1 MAQSMMKKI
10 VASSACLVVGLT
22 RRTSSRSLVTA
33 SKTLNAKKERDL
45 PTEGEITKS
54 VFMSQSTDIFT
65 NLALED
71 WMYRNMD
78 FTNHHVMMVWRNEP
92 CVVIGRH
99 QNPWLEANIPLLNE
113 REIALARRNSGGG
126 TVYHDRGNLNITFFT
141 PRERYDRKYNLELIK
156 RALFRGFGIKSII
169 NERQDMIVRDKYK
182 VSFSKL
188 IKTSSKVSGTAAKLG
203 RLTGYH
209 HCTLLVNANKAD
221 LSRALAKREHGIQTQ
236 ATASTRSEVANL
248 AEMDNRI
255 TVDSLQTAV
264 GYEFL
269 RTAALSLQDGGT
281 SQISKQRGFQY
292 INPTDDW
299 FPGLADIKNELQ
311 SWDWNFGRTPVF
323 TVSRTFPVPAE
334 LLAPS
339 KVYSATQE
347 LVISMSVEK
356 GLIDDVTLNI
366 PPGLV
371 ESGFHGEAS
380 VITHLKGKRFTS
392 EALNALQDAML
403 TRHVG
408 NDARKLDDKEQF
420 VAKCFDQVVNT
431 V

>member
-10 VASSACLVVGLT
+10 VTSSACLVVGLT

-182 VSFSKL
+182 VS
-188 IKTSSKVSGTAAKLG
+188 GTAAKLG

-221 LSRALAKREHGIQTQ
+221 LSRALAKRETQ

>member
-1 MAQSMMKKI
+1 MNQAMMKKI
-10 VASSACLVVGLT
+10 AASSACFIGLT
-22 RRTSSRSLVTA
+22 RRSSARALTTA
-33 SKTLNAKKERDL
+33 SKQNGVTKKERTL
-45 PTEGEITKS
+45 PQEGEITKS
-54 VFMSQSTDIFT
+54 VFMSQSTDIYT

-99 QNPWLEANIPLLNE
+99 QNPWLEANVPLLNE
-113 REIALARRNSGGG
+113 KEIALARRNSGGG

-141 PRERYDRKYNLELIK
+141 PRERYDRKYNLELIT
-156 RALFRGFGIKSII
+156 RALFRGFGIKSFI
-169 NERQDMIVRDKYK
+169 NERQDITVQDKY
-182 VSFSKL
+182 
-188 IKTSSKVSGTAAKLG
+188 KVSGTAAKLG
-203 RLTGYH
+203 RLTAYH

-221 LSRALAKREHGIQTQ
+221 LSKALAKRETK
-236 ATASTRSEVANL
+236 ATASVRSPVANL
-248 AEMDNRI
+248 SEVSNSV

-264 GYEFL
+264 GYEYL
-269 RTAALSLQDGGT
+269 RTPALHLQDGGE
-281 SQISKQRGFQY
+281 SQISKQRGFQFV
-292 INPTDDW
+292 NPTDDW
-299 FPGLADIKNELQ
+299 FPGLAELENELKT
-311 SWDWNFGRTPVF
+311 WDWCFGKTPVF
-323 TVSRTFPVPAE
+323 TVSRAFPVPAE

-339 KVYSATQE
+339 KIYSATQE
-347 LVISMSVEK
+347 LVINMTVDR

-392 EALNALQDAML
+392 EALSALQEAML
-403 TRHVG
+403 TRHTNTDV
-408 NDARKLDDKEQF
+408 RKLDEKEQF

>member
-1 MAQSMMKKI
+1 MAQAMVKRI
-10 VASSACLVVGLT
+10 VSSSACTFAGLAQKT
-22 RRTSSRSLVTA
+22 YIRNVAASSKVAA
-33 SKTLNAKKERDL
+33 SKKERVL

-54 VFMSQSTDIFT
+54 VFMSQSTDIYT

-71 WMYRNMD
+71 WLYKNMD

-99 QNPWLEANIPLLNE
+99 QNPWLEANVPLLSE
-113 REIALARRNSGGG
+113 KEIALARRNSGGG
-126 TVYHDRGNLNITFFT
+126 TVYHDRGNLNITFFA
-141 PRERYDRKYNLELIK
+141 PRERYDRNYNLKLIK
-156 RALFRGFGIKSII
+156 RALFRSFGIKSTI
-169 NERQDMIVRDKYK
+169 NERQDLIVRDKY
-182 VSFSKL
+182 
-188 IKTSSKVSGTAAKLG
+188 KVSGTAAKLG

-221 LSRALAKREHGIQTQ
+221 LSKALAKREHGIQTK

-248 AEMDNRI
+248 KDLDNRI
-255 TVDSLQTAV
+255 TVENLQTAL
-264 GYEFL
+264 GYEYL
-269 RTAALSLQDGGT
+269 RTPALHLDDGGQ
-281 SQISKQRGFQY
+281 SLIAKQRGFQFV
-292 INPTDDW
+292 NPTDDW
-299 FPGLADIKNELQ
+299 FPGLAELKNDLV
-311 SWDWNFGRTPVF
+311 SWDWCFGRTPMF
-323 TVSRTFPVPAE
+323 TVSRSFPVPIG

-347 LVISMSVEK
+347 LVINMTVEK
-356 GLIDDVTLNI
+356 GLINDVTLSI
-366 PPGLV
+366 PPGLI

-403 TRHVG
+403 TRHHVS
-408 NDARKLDDKEQF
+408 DVKELDDKEQF

-431 V
+431 M

>member
-1 MAQSMMKKI
+1 MAQSMMRKI
-10 VASSACLVVGLT
+10 ALSNMFVMVGLT
-22 RRTSSRSLVTA
+22 RRASSRSLATGKNLMVK
-33 SKTLNAKKERDL
+33 KTSNDL
-45 PTEGEITKS
+45 PPEEEITKS
-54 VFMSQSTDIFT
+54 VFMSQSTDIYT

-78 FTNHHVMMVWRNEP
+78 FRKHHVMMVWRNEP

-99 QNPWLEANIPLLNE
+99 QNPWLEANVPFLSE
-113 REIALARRNSGGG
+113 KEIALARRNSGGG

-169 NERQDMIVRDKYK
+169 NDRHDIIVRDKYK
-182 VSFSKL
+182 
-188 IKTSSKVSGTAAKLG
+188 ISGTAAKLG
-203 RLTGYH
+203 RTTAYH

-221 LSRALAKREHGIQTQ
+221 LSRALAKRETN
-236 ATASTRSEVANL
+236 ATPSTPSPVVNL
-248 AEMDNRI
+248 SDLDNRV
-255 TVDSLQTAV
+255 TVESLQTAV
-264 GYEFL
+264 GYEYL
-269 RTAALSLQDGGT
+269 RTPALQLEDGGERH
-281 SQISKQRGFQY
+281 ISKQRGFQF
-292 INPTDDW
+292 INPTEDW
-299 FPGLADIKNELQ
+299 FPGLSELKNDLQ
-311 SWDWNFGRTPVF
+311 TWDWSFGRTPMF
-323 TVSRTFPVPAE
+323 TVSRSFPVPSE

-339 KVYSATQE
+339 KVYSAAQE
-347 LVISMSVEK
+347 LVISMTVEK
-356 GLIDDVTLNI
+356 GLINDVTLNI

-403 TRHVG
+403 TRHTSGDVK
-408 NDARKLDDKEQF
+408 KLDEKEQF

>member
-1 MAQSMMKKI
+1 MAQSMMRKI
-10 VASSACLVVGLT
+10 TLSNMFVMVGLT
-22 RRTSSRSLVTA
+22 RRASSRSLATGKNLLV
-33 SKTLNAKKERDL
+33 KKSSNEL
-45 PTEGEITKS
+45 PPEGEITKS
-54 VFMSQSTDIFT
+54 VFMSQSTDIYT

-78 FTNHHVMMVWRNEP
+78 FSKHHVMMVWRNEP

-99 QNPWLEANIPLLNE
+99 QNPWLEANVPFLSE
-113 REIALARRNSGGG
+113 KEIALARRNSGGG

-169 NERQDMIVRDKYK
+169 NDRHDIIVRDKYK
-182 VSFSKL
+182 
-188 IKTSSKVSGTAAKLG
+188 ISGTAAKLG
-203 RLTGYH
+203 RLTAYH

-221 LSRALAKREHGIQTQ
+221 LSKALAKRETN
-236 ATASTRSEVANL
+236 ATPSTPSPVVNL
-248 AEMDNRI
+248 SDMDNRV
-255 TVDSLQTAV
+255 TVENLQTAV
-264 GYEFL
+264 GYEYL
-269 RTAALSLQDGGT
+269 RTPALQLEDGGER
-281 SQISKQRGFQY
+281 QISKQRGFQF
-292 INPTDDW
+292 INPTEDW
-299 FPGLADIKNELQ
+299 FPGLSELKNELQ
-311 SWDWNFGRTPVF
+311 TWDWSFGRTPVF
-323 TVSRTFPVPAE
+323 TVSRSFPVPAE

-347 LVISMSVEK
+347 LVINMTVEK
-356 GLIDDVTLNI
+356 GLINDVTLNI

-392 EALNALQDAML
+392 EALNALQEAML
-403 TRHVG
+403 TRHTSGDVK
-408 NDARKLDDKEQF
+408 KLDDKEQF

>member
-1 MAQSMMKKI
+1 MMAQTMMKKI
-10 VASSACLVVGLT
+10 VASGACVVVGLT
-22 RRTSSRSLVTA
+22 RRTSSRSLVTT

-45 PTEGEITKS
+45 PSEGEITKS
-54 VFMSQSTDIFT
+54 VFMSQSTDIYT
-65 NLALED
+65 NLAMED
-71 WMYRNMD
+71 WMYKNMD

-156 RALFRGFGIKSII
+156 RALYRGFGVKSII

-182 VSFSKL
+182 VS
-188 IKTSSKVSGTAAKLG
+188 GTAAKLG
-203 RLTGYH
+203 RLTAYH

-221 LSRALAKREHGIQTQ
+221 LSRALAKRETQ

-248 AEMDNRI
+248 AEVDNRV

-269 RTAALSLQDGGT
+269 RTPALSLEDGGHN
-281 SQISKQRGFQY
+281 QISKQRGFQF
-292 INPTDDW
+292 INPTNDW
-299 FPGLADIKNELQ
+299 FPGLADIRSELQ
-311 SWDWNFGRTPVF
+311 SWDWCFGRTPVF
-323 TVSRTFPVPAE
+323 TVSRSFPVPAE

-392 EALNALQDAML
+392 EALSALQDAML
-403 TRHVG
+403 TRHLSSDV
-408 NDARKLDDKEQF
+408 RKLDEKEQF

-431 V
+431 VINVPT

>member
-1 MAQSMMKKI
+1 MAQTMMKKI
-10 VASSACLVVGLT
+10 VASSACLMVGIT

-33 SKTLNAKKERDL
+33 SNNVTAKKERNL
-45 PTEGEITKS
+45 PAEGEITKS
-54 VFMSQSTDIFT
+54 VFMSQSTDIYT

-78 FTNHHVMMVWRNEP
+78 FSNHHVMMVWRNEP

-99 QNPWLEANIPLLNE
+99 QNPWLEANVPLLNE

-141 PRERYDRKYNLELIK
+141 HRERYDRKYNLELIK

-169 NERQDMIVRDKYK
+169 NERQDMVVRDKY
-182 VSFSKL
+182 
-188 IKTSSKVSGTAAKLG
+188 KVSGTAAKLG
-203 RLTGYH
+203 RLTAYH

-248 AEMDNRI
+248 SEMDNRV
-255 TVDSLQTAV
+255 TVESLQTAI
-264 GYEFL
+264 GYEYL
-269 RTAALSLQDGGT
+269 RTAALSLQDGGQG
-281 SQISKQRGFQY
+281 QISKQRGFQFV
-292 INPTDDW
+292 NPTDDW
-299 FPGLADIKNELQ
+299 FPGLAELRNELQ
-311 SWDWNFGRTPVF
+311 SWDWNYGRTPVF
-323 TVSRTFPVPAE
+323 TVSRSFPVPAE

-339 KVYSATQE
+339 KAYSATQE
-347 LVISMSVEK
+347 LVISMSVDK

-380 VITHLKGKRFTS
+380 VITQLKGKRFTS
-392 EALNALQDAML
+392 EALTALQDAML
-403 TRHVG
+403 TRHSSDV
-408 NDARKLDDKEQF
+408 RKLDDKEQF

>member
-1 MAQSMMKKI
+1 MALSMMRKI
-10 VASSACLVVGLT
+10 AISNMCVVVGLT
-22 RRTSSRSLVTA
+22 RRASARSLATNTTI
-33 SKTLNAKKERDL
+33 KAKKTQPEL
-45 PTEGEITKS
+45 PSEGEITKS
-54 VFMSQSTDIFT
+54 VFMSQSTDIYT
-65 NLALED
+65 NLAMED

-78 FTNHHVMMVWRNEP
+78 FSNHHIMMVWRNEP

-99 QNPWLEANIPLLNE
+99 QNPWLEANVPFLGE
-113 REIALARRNSGGG
+113 KEISLARRNSGGG

-141 PRERYDRKYNLELIK
+141 HRDRYDRKYNLEVIK
-156 RALFRGFGIKSII
+156 RALYRGFGIKSLI
-169 NERQDMIVRDKYK
+169 NERQDILVRDKYK
-182 VSFSKL
+182 
-188 IKTSSKVSGTAAKLG
+188 ISGTAAKLG
-203 RLTGYH
+203 RLSAYH

-221 LSRALAKREHGIQTQ
+221 LSKALAKRETN
-236 ATASTRSEVANL
+236 ATPSTPSPVANL
-248 AEMDNRI
+248 ADIDNRV
-255 TVDSLQTAV
+255 TVESLQTAI

-269 RTAALSLQDGGT
+269 RTPALHIEDAGERH
-281 SQISKQRGFQY
+281 ISKQRGFQF

-299 FPGLADIKNELQ
+299 FPGLAELRNELTT
-311 SWDWNFGRTPVF
+311 WDWCYGRTPEF
-323 TVSRTFPVPAE
+323 TVSRSFPVPAE

-347 LVISMSVEK
+347 LVISMTVEK
-356 GLIDDVTLNI
+356 GLINDVTLNI

-392 EALNALQDAML
+392 EALTALEDAML
-403 TRHVG
+403 TRHVTS
-408 NDARKLDDKEQF
+408 DVRKLDEKEQF

>member
-1 MAQSMMKKI
+1 MAHSMMKKMNM
-10 VASSACLVVGLT
+10 SSVCVMMGVT
-22 RRTSSRSLVTA
+22 RRVCVRSLGTDT
-33 SKTLNAKKERDL
+33 SKTVTKKKENIL
-45 PTEGEITKS
+45 PPEGEITKS
-54 VFMSQSTDIFT
+54 VFMSQSTDIYT

-99 QNPWLEANIPLLNE
+99 QNPWLEANIPLLSE

-126 TVYHDRGNLNITFFT
+126 TVYHDRGNLNVTFFT

-156 RALFRGFGIKSII
+156 RALFRGFGIKSVI
-169 NERQDMIVRDKYK
+169 NERQDIIIRDKY
-182 VSFSKL
+182 
-188 IKTSSKVSGTAAKLG
+188 KVSGTAAKLG

-221 LSRALAKREHGIQTQ
+221 LSRALAKRETN
-236 ATASTRSEVANL
+236 ATASTRSAVANL
-248 AEMDNRI
+248 AEVDNKI
-255 TVDSLQTAV
+255 TVDSLQTAL
-264 GYEFL
+264 GYEYL
-269 RTAALSLQDGGT
+269 RTPAMRLEDGGQN
-281 SQISKQRGFQY
+281 QISKQRGFQF

-299 FPGLADIKNELQ
+299 FPGLAELKNDLK
-311 SWDWNFGRTPVF
+311 SWDWCFGRTPDF
-323 TVSRTFPVPAE
+323 SVSRTFPVPAE

-347 LVISMSVEK
+347 LVINMTVVK
-356 GLIDDVTLNI
+356 GLINDVTLSI

-392 EALNALQDAML
+392 EALSALQEAML
-403 TRHVG
+403 TRHLTSDV
-408 NDARKLDDKEQF
+408 NKLDDREQF

>member
-1 MAQSMMKKI
+1 MMKKMNM
-10 VASSACLVVGLT
+10 SSVCVMMGVT
-22 RRTSSRSLVTA
+22 RRVCVRSLGTDT
-33 SKTLNAKKERDL
+33 SKTVTKKKENIL
-45 PTEGEITKS
+45 PPEGEITKS
-54 VFMSQSTDIFT
+54 VFMSQSTDIYT

-99 QNPWLEANIPLLNE
+99 QNPWLEANIPLLSE

-126 TVYHDRGNLNITFFT
+126 TVYHDRGNLNVTFFT

-156 RALFRGFGIKSII
+156 RALFRGFGIKSVI
-169 NERQDMIVRDKYK
+169 NERQDIIIRDKY
-182 VSFSKL
+182 
-188 IKTSSKVSGTAAKLG
+188 KVSGTAAKLG

-221 LSRALAKREHGIQTQ
+221 LSRALAKRETN
-236 ATASTRSEVANL
+236 ATASTRSAVANL
-248 AEMDNRI
+248 AEVDNKI
-255 TVDSLQTAV
+255 TVDSLQTAL
-264 GYEFL
+264 GYEYL
-269 RTAALSLQDGGT
+269 RTPAMRLEDGGQN
-281 SQISKQRGFQY
+281 QISKQRGFQF

-299 FPGLADIKNELQ
+299 FPGLAELKNDLK
-311 SWDWNFGRTPVF
+311 SWDWCFGRTPDF
-323 TVSRTFPVPAE
+323 SVSRTFPVPAE

-347 LVISMSVEK
+347 LVINMTVVK
-356 GLIDDVTLNI
+356 GLINDVTLSI

-392 EALNALQDAML
+392 EALSALQEAML
-403 TRHVG
+403 TRHLTSDV
-408 NDARKLDDKEQF
+408 NKLDDREQF

>member
-1 MAQSMMKKI
+1 MAHSLMKKMNM
-10 VASSACLVVGLT
+10 SSVCVMMGVT
-22 RRTSSRSLVTA
+22 RRVCVRSLGTDT
-33 SKTLNAKKERDL
+33 SKTVTKKKENIL
-45 PTEGEITKS
+45 PPEGEITKS
-54 VFMSQSTDIFT
+54 VFMSQSTDIYT

-99 QNPWLEANIPLLNE
+99 QNPWLEANIPLLSE

-126 TVYHDRGNLNITFFT
+126 TVYHDRGNLNVTFFT

-156 RALFRGFGIKSII
+156 RALFRGFGIKSVI
-169 NERQDMIVRDKYK
+169 NERQDIIIRDKY
-182 VSFSKL
+182 
-188 IKTSSKVSGTAAKLG
+188 KVSGTAAKLG

-221 LSRALAKREHGIQTQ
+221 LSRALAKRETN
-236 ATASTRSEVANL
+236 ATASTRSAVANL
-248 AEMDNRI
+248 AEVDNKI
-255 TVDSLQTAV
+255 TVDSLQTAL
-264 GYEFL
+264 GYEYL
-269 RTAALSLQDGGT
+269 RTPAMRLEDGGQN
-281 SQISKQRGFQY
+281 QISKQRGFQF

-299 FPGLADIKNELQ
+299 FPGLAELKNDLK
-311 SWDWNFGRTPVF
+311 SWDWCFGRTPDF
-323 TVSRTFPVPAE
+323 SVSRTFPVPAE

-347 LVISMSVEK
+347 LVINMTVVK
-356 GLIDDVTLNI
+356 GLINDVTLSI

-392 EALNALQDAML
+392 EALSALQEAML
-403 TRHVG
+403 TRHLTSDV
-408 NDARKLDDKEQF
+408 NKLDDREQF

>member
-1 MAQSMMKKI
+1 MAQTMMKKV
-10 VASSACLVVGLT
+10 VASSACVVIGIT
-22 RRTSSRSLVTA
+22 RRTSARSLAVAGKNLSTNT
-33 SKTLNAKKERDL
+33 KDRVL
-45 PTEGEITKS
+45 PAEGEITKS

-78 FTNHHVMMVWRNEP
+78 FSKHHVMMVWRNDP

-99 QNPWLEANIPLLNE
+99 QNPWLEANVPLLVE
-113 REIALARRNSGGG
+113 KDIALARRNSGGG

-141 PRERYDRKYNLELIK
+141 PRERYDRNYNLELIK
-156 RALFRGFGIKSII
+156 RALFRGFGIQSII
-169 NERQDMIVRDKYK
+169 NERQDLLVRNKNK
-182 VSFSKL
+182 
-188 IKTSSKVSGTAAKLG
+188 ISGTASRLS

-209 HCTLLVNANKAD
+209 HCTLLVNANKSN
-221 LSRALAKREHGIQTQ
+221 LKSALAKRETN
-236 ATASTRSEVANL
+236 ATASTPSPVANL
-248 AEMDNRI
+248 VEVNNRV

-264 GYEFL
+264 GYEYL
-269 RTAALSLQDGGT
+269 RTPALHLEDGG
-281 SQISKQRGFQY
+281 QNMISKQRGFQFV
-292 INPTDDW
+292 NPTEDW
-299 FPGLADIKNELQ
+299 FPGLTQLKSELQ
-311 SWDWNFGRTPVF
+311 GWDWCFGRTPDF
-323 TVSRTFPVPAE
+323 SVSRTFPVPSE

-339 KVYSATQE
+339 KVYAATQE
-347 LVISMSVEK
+347 LAINMTVVK

-392 EALNALQDAML
+392 EALTALQEAML
-403 TRHVG
+403 TRHLPS
-408 NDARKLDDKEQF
+408 DRKLDEKEQF

>member
-10 VASSACLVVGLT
+10 VASSSCLMVGLT

-33 SKTLNAKKERDL
+33 SKNLNAKKERDL
-45 PTEGEITKS
+45 PAEGEITKS

-182 VSFSKL
+182 VS
-188 IKTSSKVSGTAAKLG
+188 GTAAKLG

-221 LSRALAKREHGIQTQ
+221 LSRALAKRETQ

-281 SQISKQRGFQY
+281 AQISKQRGFQY

-408 NDARKLDDKEQF
+408 NDVRKLDDKEQF

>member
-54 VFMSQSTDIFT
+54 VFMSQSMDIFT

-182 VSFSKL
+182 VS
-188 IKTSSKVSGTAAKLG
+188 GTAAKLG

-221 LSRALAKREHGIQTQ
+221 LSRALAKRETQ

>member
-182 VSFSKL
+182 VS
-188 IKTSSKVSGTAAKLG
+188 GTAAKLG

-221 LSRALAKREHGIQTQ
+221 LSRALAKRETQ

>member
-1 MAQSMMKKI
+1 MAQTVMKGFT
-10 VASSACLVVGLT
+10 VSGVVMALT
-22 RRTSSRSLVTA
+22 RRASVRSLATA
-33 SKTLNAKKERDL
+33 TSKKVGGKKKENEL
-45 PTEGEITKS
+45 PPEGEVTKS
-54 VFMSQSTDIFT
+54 VFMSQSTDIYT

-78 FTNHHVMMVWRNEP
+78 FSRHHVMMVWRNEP

-99 QNPWLEANIPLLNE
+99 QNPWLEANVPLLSE

-141 PRERYDRKYNLELIK
+141 PRERYDRKYNLELVK
-156 RALFRGFGIKSII
+156 RALYREFGIKSII
-169 NERQDMIVRDKYK
+169 NERQDIVVRDKYK
-182 VSFSKL
+182 
-188 IKTSSKVSGTAAKLG
+188 ISGTAAKLG

-221 LSRALAKREHGIQTQ
+221 LSKALAKRETN
-236 ATASTRSEVANL
+236 ATASTPSPVLNL
-248 AEMDNRI
+248 AELTSRV
-255 TVDSLQTAV
+255 TVEALQTAL
-264 GYEFL
+264 GYEYL
-269 RTAALSLQDGGT
+269 RTPAVSLHDGGQE
-281 SQISKQRGFQY
+281 QIAKQRGFQFV
-292 INPTDDW
+292 NPTDEW
-299 FPGLADIKNELQ
+299 FPGLAELKNELQ
-311 SWDWNFGRTPVF
+311 TWDWCFGRTPDF
-323 TVSRTFPVPAE
+323 TVSRTFPVPFE

-339 KVYSATQE
+339 KVYSASQE
-347 LVISMSVEK
+347 LIINMTVVK
-356 GLIDDVTLNI
+356 GLIDDVTLSI

-392 EALNALQDAML
+392 EALTALQEAML
-403 TRHVG
+403 TRHLG
-408 NDARKLDDKEQF
+408 SEEKKLDDKEQF